1 MHSVMQHWRYKS
13 KSRNA
18 DFILIA
24 AKGGDTTTLSP
35 KGCQTLEP
43 SGQRPVNLKNL
54 FTFAS
59 LERQRTQ
66 PFYTTRRRQA
76 DITSSPV
83 GAGHLP
89 F

>member
-35 KGCQTLEP
+35 KGCQTLE
-43 SGQRPVNLKNL
+43 S
-54 FTFAS
+54 
-59 LERQRTQ
+59 
-66 PFYTTRRRQA
+66 
-76 DITSSPV
+76 
-83 GAGHLP
+83 
-89 F
+89 